1 MRLIIDT
8 DAGVDDAQAIMM
20 ALAHPGA
27 TVEAITTVTGNV
39 HVDWVTRNV
48 FTVLHL
54 MGADVPVFR
63 GSDQPLLPGQWEP
76 ETRIHGQDGLGDYR
90 RRPATTKQVESEPAA
105 LALVRL
111 ANESPG
117 EYTLVAL
124 GPLTNIALACRL
136 DPDFPK
142 KIDRFVFMGGTIAA
156 MGNTPMVSA
165 EFNIF
170 CDPEAAMITL
180 AAFPAA
186 TMLSWETTLRHPFDW
201 DQYDRLTV
209 QPSAAARFFME
220 TTAGTVSFLRRLRE
234 LQGYLLPDPLAM
246 AVALEPD
253 IVQTS
258 EQHYVTVEL
267 QGTRTRGQTV
277 IDYFGL
283 LQHAPNVTI
292 VTALD
297 TGRVFDLYLKMLA

>member
-8 DAGVDDAQAIMM
+8 DAGVDDAQAIML

-54 MGADVPVFR
+54 MGSDAPVFR
-63 GSDQPLLPGQWEP
+63 GADQPLLPGKWEP

-90 RRPATTKQVESEPAA
+90 RRPTITRQVEPEPAA
-105 LALVRL
+105 VGLVRL
-111 ANESPG
+111 ANEAPG

-136 DPDFPK
+136 DLEFPK
-142 KIDRFVFMGGTIAA
+142 KIKQFVFMGGTIAA

-170 CDPEAAMITL
+170 CDPEAAMIAL
-180 AAFPAA
+180 AAFPES

-201 DQYDRLTV
+201 EQYDRLTV
-209 QPSAAARFFME
+209 QSSAAARFFME
-220 TTAGTVSFLRRLRE
+220 TTAGTVAFLRRFRD

-267 QGTRTRGQTV
+267 QGAHTRGQTV

-283 LQHAPNVTI
+283 LQRDPNVTI
-292 VTALD
+292 VTGLD
-297 TGRVFDLYLKMLA
+297 TQRVFDLFLKMLA